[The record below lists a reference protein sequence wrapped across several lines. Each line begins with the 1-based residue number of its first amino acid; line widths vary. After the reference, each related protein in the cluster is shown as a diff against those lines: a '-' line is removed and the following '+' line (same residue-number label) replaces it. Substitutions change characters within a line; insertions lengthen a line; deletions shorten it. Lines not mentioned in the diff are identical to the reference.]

1 MNVLLSCVRT
11 IRQRRVVKTQPAH
24 NLKFLYY
31 TINHSHFGLCPG
43 LFLFYIYNQYNEWVT
58 FCSIWKSTALAEL
71 MGDSMYY

>member
-1 MNVLLSCVRT
+1 MDIPLLCVRT
-11 IRQRRVVKTQPAH
+11 IWQRRVVKTEPAH

-31 TINHSHFGLCPG
+31 TINHSYFGLHPG

-58 FCSIWKSTALAEL
+58 SRSIWKSTTLAKL